1 MNRESLT
8 SEDWVWTVD
17 RLGGEQ
23 RITSLALHSGAFK
36 RAREIGSAIDLLRI
50 TLAYCLGHMG
60 LRTTAAWAEAVGLA
74 SLSNVAL
81 LRRLRKTSEW
91 LSCLIGQLLRA
102 SCPKAAKG
110 RVIRILDGTSVA
122 QAGPGSRRDN
132 RLWRIHASF
141 ELPSERFDFLELTD
155 DRGGERL
162 DRVPVMRGEIRIGDA
177 AYMQVDQIGEVMTQG
192 ADVLVRAN
200 WRNARWFDQQAR
212 PLDLLALLGSAM
224 DSGSVDQLVLIGS
237 SKKGKAPL
245 PMRLIALRKPEAARA
260 EARRKARRNA
270 QREGRNAS
278 EEMLFACE
286 WVILVT
292 SLSQEDFAMDDILKL
307 YRMRWRIELAFKR
320 LKSLAGLRSPPAK
333 DPRLAKPWIL
343 SHLLMILLVEPLTDE
358 FGVSLS

>member
-1 MNRESLT
+1 MNRESVT
-8 SEDWVWTVD
+8 DEDWVWTVD
-17 RLGGEQ
+17 RLGGEE
-23 RITSLALHSGAFK
+23 RVTSLALHCGAFK

-81 LRRLRKTSEW
+81 LHRLRKTGKW
-91 LSCLIGQLLRA
+91 LSCLIGQLLKA
-102 SCPKAAKG
+102 SCPNAAKG

-155 DRGGERL
+155 ERGGERL
-162 DRVPVMRGEIRIGDA
+162 DRVPVIHGEIRIGDA
-177 AYMQVDQIGEVMTQG
+177 AYMQVDQIGEVMRQG

-212 PLDLLALLGSAM
+212 PLDLLALLGNATG
-224 DSGSVDQLVLIGS
+224 SGAVDQLVLLSGR
-237 SKKGKAPL
+237 KGKPLL

-270 QREGRNAS
+270 QREGRTVS
-278 EEMLFACE
+278 EEALFASE

-292 SLSQEDFAMDDILKL
+292 SLAQEVFAMEDILKL

-320 LKSLAGLRSPPAK
+320 LKSLTGLRSPPAK